1 MTNAC
6 HDPYSEYFR
15 FPKGALAAGSFVR
28 LTLHCEGELSAVYVR
43 LWRGADEEWLP
54 LSQSGE
60 EMYSVSVSVGREA
73 GLVWYY
79 FVLDGPE
86 GRRYVGRDGVSE
98 NEPESFQ
105 ITVYDPAF
113 DTPRWMRESVIMQ
126 IFPDRFNIGSRG
138 VTPPHGR
145 GAFLHQSWDET
156 PCLCDDNGDR
166 EAVDFFG
173 GSLNGIREKLGYLSD
188 MGFGG
193 IYLNPIFRAR
203 SNHKYDTGDYERIDP
218 SFGTQADFEAL
229 CAEAKSA
236 GMHVILDGV
245 FSHTGAD
252 SRYFNL
258 YGTYDSPGAYSAYPG
273 GPYAKWYSF
282 KKGRDDYECW
292 WGIRTLPNVNE
303 LEPTYLDYIC
313 GERGIIQKYIKAG
326 ASGWRLDVADELP
339 MEFIRH
345 LRRRAKAADPNSCV
359 IGEVWEDITNKMT
372 YGRRRCYAAGD
383 TLDSAMNYPLRTAIL
398 DFMLGKTDAYALEAL
413 IKHQMSTLP
422 RPLMYSM
429 MNLLGS
435 HDKPRAISVLS
446 GREKLEGSRG
456 RVDTSPLT
464 KQEYELGKARYIKA
478 FELIC
483 ALPGMP
489 AVYYGDEAGMTGA
502 DDPYCRGTYPWGRED
517 TELRAEI
524 RRIIRGR
531 NASRVLKTGEA
542 GVRALDG
549 SRLEVVRKLDGQ
561 TVSFV
566 ADNRD

>member
-1 MTNAC
+1 MTNVC
-6 HDPYSEYFR
+6 HDPYSAFFR
-15 FPKGALAAGSFVR
+15 SPCGALTAGSFVT
-28 LTLHCEGELSAVYVR
+28 LTLQAEGDVSQVFVR

-54 LSQSGE
+54 LHRKAEGI
-60 EMYSVSVSVGREA
+60 YRGSVSVGREA

-79 FVLDGPE
+79 FVIDGPE
-86 GRRYVGRDGVSE
+86 GRRYLGKNGESDA
-98 NEPESFQ
+98 EPESFQ

-113 DTPRWMRESVIMQ
+113 DTPRWMRESVTMQ

-138 VTPPHGR
+138 AVHPHGR
-145 GAFLHQSWDET
+145 GAFLHGSWDEA
-156 PCLCDDNGDR
+156 PCLCNDKGDR

-173 GSLNGIREKLGYLSD
+173 GSLNGIREKLGYIKD

-203 SNHKYDTGDYERIDP
+203 SNHKYDTGDYEQIDP
-218 SFGTQADFEAL
+218 SFGTQEDFEGL
-229 CAEAKSA
+229 CADAESA

-252 SRYFNL
+252 SRYFNR

-292 WGIRTLPNVNE
+292 WGIETLPNVNE

-313 GERGIIQKYIKAG
+313 GESGIIQKYLRLG

-339 MEFIRH
+339 MDFIRN
-345 LRRRAKAADPNSCV
+345 LRRRAKSVKPDSCV

-372 YGRRRCYAAGD
+372 YGRRRCYAQGD
-383 TLDSAMNYPLRTAIL
+383 TLDSAMNYPLRTAVM
-398 DFMLGKTDAYALEAL
+398 DFMLEKTDAFALEKL
-413 IKHQMSTLP
+413 IKHQISTLP
-422 RPLMYSM
+422 QPLLYSM

-446 GREKLEGSRG
+446 GRQRLEGSRG
-456 RVDTSPLT
+456 KVDASPLT
-464 KQEYELGKARYIKA
+464 SAEYELGKARYANA
-478 FELIC
+478 FRLIC

-489 AVYYGDEAGMTGA
+489 TVYYGDEAGMTGA
-502 DDPYCRGTYPWGRED
+502 DDPYCRGTYPWGKED
-517 TELRAEI
+517 TELQAEI
-524 RRIIRGR
+524 RRIIHNR
-531 NASRVLKTGEA
+531 NDSPILKTGEA
-542 GVRALDG
+542 GVRALDEN
-549 SRLEVVRKLDGQ
+549 RLEIVRKLDGE
-561 TVSFV
+561 TLSVV
-566 ADNRD
+566 IDNRV

>member
-15 FPKGALAAGSFVR
+15 RPRGALTAGSFVT
-28 LTLHCEGELSAVYVR
+28 LTLHIEGEVSQVFARV
-43 LWRGADEEWLP
+43 WRGADEEWLP
-54 LSQSGE
+54 LNNSWE
-60 EMYSVSVSVGREA
+60 EMYSVSMSVGREA

-79 FVLDGPE
+79 FVIDCPE
-86 GRRYVGRDGVSE
+86 GRRYLGKNGLSDA
-98 NEPESFQ
+98 EPESFQ

-113 DTPRWMRESVIMQ
+113 ETPRWMRESVIMQ

-138 VTPPHGR
+138 ITPPHGR
-145 GAFLHQSWDET
+145 GAFVHENWNEA
-156 PCLCDDNGDR
+156 PCLCDNDGDR

-173 GSLNGIREKLGYLSD
+173 GSLNGIREKLDYLSD

-229 CAEAKSA
+229 CRDAKSA
-236 GMHVILDGV
+236 GIQVILDGV

-252 SRYFNL
+252 SKYFNL

-282 KKGRDDYECW
+282 KNGRDDYECW
-292 WGIRTLPNVNE
+292 WGIETLPNVNE

-339 MEFIRH
+339 MDFIRH
-345 LRRRAKAADPNSCV
+345 LRRRAKAANPGSCV

-372 YGRRRCYAAGD
+372 YGRRRCYALGD
-383 TLDSAMNYPLRTAIL
+383 TLDSAMNYPLRTAVL
-398 DFMLGKTDAYALEAL
+398 DFMLEKSDAYQLETF

-422 RPLMYSM
+422 PPLLYSM

-456 RVDTSPLT
+456 NVDTRPLDSL
-464 KQEYELGKARYIKA
+464 EYELGKARYIKA

-517 TELRAEI
+517 RELQAEI
-524 RRIIRGR
+524 RRIIRAR
-531 NASRVLKTGEA
+531 NSSPVLKSGEA
-542 GVRALDG
+542 GVRALDD
-549 SRLEVVRKLDGQ
+549 SRLEIVRKLDGE
-561 TVSFV
+561 TVSV
-566 ADNRD
+566 VIDNRV